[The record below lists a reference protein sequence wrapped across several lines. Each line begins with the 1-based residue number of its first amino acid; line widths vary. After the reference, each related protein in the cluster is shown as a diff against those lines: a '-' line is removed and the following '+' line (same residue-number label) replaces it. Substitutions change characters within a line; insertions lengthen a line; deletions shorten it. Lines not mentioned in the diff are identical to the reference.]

1 MDEYN
6 IVIVG
11 VGGQGILFLSHVL
24 GNAALDANMNVRVA
38 EIHGMAQRGGS
49 VICNIRLGDKVYSS
63 TVIEGEAD
71 LFIAL
76 EPIEALRHIKYA
88 NSNTLIVL
96 SKSTIEPPG
105 IHVSNIEYPS
115 LTDIMSELKKISEN
129 IILIDS
135 FTIAKQAGNPATQ
148 NTVMLGLV
156 SASNTLPIDSS
167 VIKEAIINHTKKKF
181 HKVNLEAFTLGFQ
194 KYKEYKNQIIK

>member
-1 MDEYN
+1 M
-6 IVIVG
+6 
-11 VGGQGILFLSHVL
+11 L
-24 GNAALDANMNVRVA
+24 GNAALEANMNVRVA

-63 TVIEGEAD
+63 TVIEGEAH

-88 NSNTLIVL
+88 NTNTLILL

-115 LTDIMSELKKISEN
+115 LTKIMSELKKVSTN
-129 IILIDS
+129 IMLIDS
-135 FTIAKQAGNPATQ
+135 FKIAKQAGNPATQ
-148 NTVMLGLV
+148 NTVMLGVV
-156 SASNTLPIDSS
+156 SASNTLPIESNI
-167 VIKEAIINHTKKKF
+167 IKEAITNHTKKKF
-181 HKVNLEAFTLGFQ
+181 HEVNLRAFTLGFQ
-194 KYKEYKNQIIK
+194 LYKEYKNQIIKK